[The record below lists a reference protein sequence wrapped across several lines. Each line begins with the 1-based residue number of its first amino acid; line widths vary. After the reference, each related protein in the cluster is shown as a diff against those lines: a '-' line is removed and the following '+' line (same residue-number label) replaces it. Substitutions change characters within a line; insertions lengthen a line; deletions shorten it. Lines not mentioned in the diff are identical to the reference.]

1 MYISKYKNKIKEAEK
16 NKTAKTKKKKG
27 KQKLRTARQ
36 VVDKL
41 ATSYIA
47 AEIVEW
53 CSCFREFVFPPNA
66 WIENLMTKVMV
77 LRGETFGKQLS
88 HGGRALIN
96 GSIPFIK

>member
-16 NKTAKTKKKKG
+16 NKTAKTKKKG

-53 CSCFREFVFPPNA
+53 CSCFR
-66 WIENLMTKVMV
+66 
-77 LRGETFGKQLS
+77 
-88 HGGRALIN
+88 
-96 GSIPFIK
+96 